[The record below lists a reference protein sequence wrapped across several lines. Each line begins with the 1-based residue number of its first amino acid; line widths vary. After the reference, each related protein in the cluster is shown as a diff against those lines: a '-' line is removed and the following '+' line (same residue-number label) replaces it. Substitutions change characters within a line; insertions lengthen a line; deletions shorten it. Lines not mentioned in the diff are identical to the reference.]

1 MRLPIIFF
9 TLLSSL
15 FASTSHAWSVLENWG
30 AGPSH
35 TGRAQIPTA
44 VDATLDDTYAQPG
57 QLGHLKNLQ
66 LNFGFLLE
74 APLMEF
80 QSLQG
85 DDKSDQW
92 LAPESD
98 GGLVLSVSVPLG
110 GILKKRLV
118 FGTHVY
124 LPARRLLAITGFE
137 PSEAFL
143 YRYAYGHRVHN
154 ATIFGAEITSWFSLG
169 AGFRFSTRATTDM
182 TLNVD
187 PFDSELDY
195 QRISIDVTPVLAPV
209 VGAHFGAF
217 DIGIGK
223 LGFSTAFHEKM
234 VDSIDVISRNN
245 LNGILASVNVLLDV
259 LSNFGPRRASGVL
272 SFKTNSNFLLTSSFE
287 WEEWSDVVDPSAIV
301 AMDLGGDDLEQLG
314 LQDGL
319 DIPGEGK
326 SRNGDLGFV
335 DTFNWGFGFETPLWN
350 DGWAFKGGWKY
361 RPTPVPDQIG
371 LTNMIDNNT
380 HIGAL
385 GITWHLQD
393 PMSWSEAPMDINFA
407 WQGHFFET
415 RKTEKK
421 YADDPVGNWQS
432 KGSIHCVRLDL
443 TYKF

>member
-1 MRLPIIFF
+1 
-9 TLLSSL
+9 
-15 FASTSHAWSVLENWG
+15 
-30 AGPSH
+30 
-35 TGRAQIPTA
+35 
-44 VDATLDDTYAQPG
+44 
-57 QLGHLKNLQ
+57 
-66 LNFGFLLE
+66 
-74 APLMEF
+74 
-80 QSLQG
+80 
-85 DDKSDQW
+85 
-92 LAPESD
+92 
-98 GGLVLSVSVPLG
+98 
-110 GILKKRLV
+110 
-118 FGTHVY
+118 
-124 LPARRLLAITGFE
+124 
-137 PSEAFL
+137 
-143 YRYAYGHRVHN
+143 
-154 ATIFGAEITSWFSLG
+154 
-169 AGFRFSTRATTDM
+169 
-182 TLNVD
+182 
-187 PFDSELDY
+187 
-195 QRISIDVTPVLAPV
+195 
-209 VGAHFGAF
+209 
-217 DIGIGK
+217 
-223 LGFSTAFHEKM
+223 
-234 VDSIDVISRNN
+234 
-245 LNGILASVNVLLDV
+245 LDV

-421 YADDPVGNWQS
+421 YADDPVGNW
-432 KGSIHCVRLDL
+432 
-443 TYKF
+443 